1 MERNKELDDVTG
13 VDISVDNK
21 DDLWLWNKLHWFYF
35 PDMPERPA
43 SQDEHL
49 KERILPSVEYND
61 HNPTYI
67 FMYNGVIEEL
77 ESIKHSPE
85 TIKYL
90 NEKGVTFYLN
100 EPLCIYLP
108 PHLRGGNQQSNTFG
122 EDKHTLTF
130 YSEFNGEEDPNYLRA
145 DELNSIKNYV
155 IKNDLR
161 KVKVKTCDYD
171 ADKYLPYYNSLMT
184 VSCEDTFIK
193 NATVA
198 NVFDDSYTDD
208 LVGQAANDFT
218 KKFINLNWRWTPHR
232 NLIAAFL
239 ANSEAHISF
248 VYKTDLTKLQGLPWF
263 DINESEYSERL
274 HKGVE
279 TLYKEPLCLDIKVD
293 ELLDIVE
300 TPYPVNSTVDDYFD
314 PSTDFLPIEKYYKDI
329 FCAVITESRFAQ
341 PTANYSEKVQQ
352 PMWYRK
358 PFILMA
364 PPGTLKYLHEHGYKT
379 FSDFWDESYDSCTN
393 HEERLY
399 KIFDVIEYIE
409 SKSIEELKDIY
420 KEMESILSHNRT
432 QVESNIYKW
441 K

>member
-248 VYKTDLTKLQGLPWF
+248 VYKTDLTKRQGLPWF

>member
-1 MERNKELDDVTG
+1 M
-13 VDISVDNK
+13 
-21 DDLWLWNKLHWFYF
+21 
-35 PDMPERPA
+35 
-43 SQDEHL
+43 
-49 KERILPSVEYND
+49 
-61 HNPTYI
+61 
-67 FMYNGVIEEL
+67 
-77 ESIKHSPE
+77 
-85 TIKYL
+85 TI
-90 NEKGVTFYLN
+90 
-100 EPLCIYLP
+100 
-108 PHLRGGNQQSNTFG
+108 
-122 EDKHTLTF
+122 
-130 YSEFNGEEDPNYLRA
+130 
-145 DELNSIKNYV
+145 
-155 IKNDLR
+155 
-161 KVKVKTCDYD
+161 
-171 ADKYLPYYNSLMT
+171 
-184 VSCEDTFIK
+184 SCEDTFIK

-198 NVFDDSYTDD
+198 NVFDDSYTD
-208 LVGQAANDFT
+208 DFT

-248 VYKTDLTKLQGLPWF
+248 VYKTDLTKLQSLPWF
-263 DINESEYSERL
+263 DINASEYSERL

-293 ELLDIVE
+293 ELLDIIK

-399 KIFDVIEYIE
+399 KIFEVIEYIE